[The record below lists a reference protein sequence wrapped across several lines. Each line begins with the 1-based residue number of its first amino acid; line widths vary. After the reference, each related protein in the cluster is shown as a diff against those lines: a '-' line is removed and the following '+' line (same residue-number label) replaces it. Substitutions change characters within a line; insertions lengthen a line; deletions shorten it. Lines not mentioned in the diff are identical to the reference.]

1 MGRPGDGLAQS
12 DGLTDRG
19 RGSTIGLVR
28 ATEQPVEPAFQAPP
42 HRSDGALVAAP
53 PDHSDGALVAAIT
66 AGDRGALARL
76 YDRYAPAL
84 LAVGQRLLGG
94 RREAEDLVHDVF
106 LEAWRQ
112 AAGYDPARGTVRAW
126 LFVRLRS
133 RALDRHRAASG
144 APVSIDGADGLDE
157 RIAPGEDPALA
168 PDRAAVRRALE
179 TLPGEQRAVLELGY
193 FEGLS
198 SSEIARRTGAP
209 IGTVKSRVATALA
222 RLRAGLD
229 PDGVQGGAR

>member
-1 MGRPGDGLAQS
+1 MAGVGDGLTA
-12 DGLTDRG
+12 REP
-19 RGSTIGLVR
+19 GSTIGAVR
-28 ATEQPVEPAFQAPP
+28 VMEQPVEPAFAALA
-42 HRSDGALVAAP
+42 DG
-53 PDHSDGALVAAIT
+53 SDGALVAAIA
-66 AGDRGALARL
+66 AGDRGALAGL
-76 YDRYAPAL
+76 YNRYAPAL

-112 AAGYDPARGTVRAW
+112 SAGYDPARGTVRAW
-126 LFVRLRS
+126 LLVRLRS

-144 APVSIDGADGLDE
+144 APVSIDSADRYDE
-157 RIAPGEDPALA
+157 RVAAGEDPALA

-229 PDGVQGGAR
+229 PQGVQGGAR